1 MKLDRREIRVPQETI
16 IALIDV
22 VFFLLVFFMI
32 VGRIDSTTP
41 FEIVPPVSM
50 YGTELPRGGGM
61 LAVGRYGQIAIDG
74 ADVARSTVVER
85 LEGRL
90 AEQPDIQIRLN
101 AHREAALRHI
111 LPLVGKLE
119 AAGAS
124 NIVLVVTPN
133 TP

>member
-1 MKLDRREIRVPQETI
+1 MKLNRKETRVPQETI

-32 VGRIDSTTP
+32 VGRMDATSP
-41 FEIVPPVSM
+41 FEIVPPLSM
-50 YGTELPRGGGM
+50 SGTDLPGGGVM
-61 LAVGRYGQIAIDG
+61 LAVGRVGQIAIDG
-74 ADVARSTVVER
+74 SDVARSIVVER
-85 LEGRL
+85 LKSTL
-90 AEQPDIQIRLN
+90 TEQPDVQIRLN

-119 AAGAS
+119 AAGAT

-133 TP
+133 AP

>member
-32 VGRIDSTTP
+32 VGRMDATSP
-41 FEIVPPVSM
+41 FEIVPPLSM
-50 YGTELPRGGGM
+50 SGTDLPGGGVM
-61 LAVGRYGQIAIDG
+61 LAVGRDGQIAIDG
-74 ADVARSTVVER
+74 SDVARSAVVER
-85 LEGRL
+85 LQGTL
-90 AEQPDIQIRLN
+90 AEEPDVQIRLN

-119 AAGAS
+119 AAGAT

-133 TP
+133 AP

>member
-1 MKLDRREIRVPQETI
+1 MKLNRKETRVPQETI

-32 VGRIDSTTP
+32 VGRMDATSP

-50 YGTELPRGGGM
+50 SGTDLPGGGVM
-61 LAVGRYGQIAIDG
+61 IAVGRDGQIAIDG
-74 ADVARSTVVER
+74 SDVARSAVVER
-85 LEGRL
+85 LKGAL
-90 AEQPDIQIRLN
+90 AEQPDVQIRLN

-119 AAGAS
+119 AAGAT

-133 TP
+133 AP

>member
-1 MKLDRREIRVPQETI
+1 MKLNRKETRVPQETI

-32 VGRIDSTTP
+32 VGRMDATSP

-50 YGTELPRGGGM
+50 SGTDLPGGGVM
-61 LAVGRYGQIAIDG
+61 IAVGRDGQIAIDG
-74 ADVARSTVVER
+74 SDVARSAVVER
-85 LEGRL
+85 LKGAL
-90 AEQPDIQIRLN
+90 AEQPDVQIRLN

-119 AAGAS
+119 AAGAT

-133 TP
+133 VP